1 MGMAAALLD
10 TDDLIDAHEVARLAG
25 LRHASSVSSYLQ
37 RYPDMPRPVIE
48 LGGTRPR
55 LWLRGDIEAWLNARP
70 AAHGGRTGR

>member
-1 MGMAAALLD
+1 MAAALLD
-10 TDDLIDAHEVARLAG
+10 TEDLIDAHEVARLAG

-55 LWLRGDIEAWLNARP
+55 LWLRGDIEAWLTARSGTNR
-70 AAHGGRTGR
+70 GGADR